1 MHKGIWGLAR
11 VVRRH
16 LSPETVGTR
25 GAKFEEGCNGLL
37 DPVRSDSET
46 SSHEVD
52 GQVSI
57 FRREWRPVTAGTGSG
72 PEGSRLT
79 VDIRRPWGNGAEDE
93 CFGERRNVQSTDDAS
108 PFTITMS
115 KVTIIGAT
123 GNVGMFASYAISAN
137 PHVREILLYGREG
150 RETVLRGITQD
161 FVDSFAARGTNLK
174 INWTTNLKDAAGSD
188 VVVITAGV
196 PRSPGQDRLDLA
208 MGNARIIAP
217 LAQTVGVIAPET
229 KILVVTNPVDV
240 MTCVA
245 LKHSGLKPSQVFG
258 LGTHLDSMRLKS
270 LIAAYFKVHV
280 SEVHTRIIGE
290 HGESMVPLWSATTIG
305 GIKISNLP
313 AFAHLPVKEIIE
325 SVKCS
330 GQLIIKDKGS
340 TVYGPGE
347 AIATLVKTVL
357 GDENRILTVSAY
369 IQSEVHGIGEGDV
382 CIGVPARI
390 NRNGVFPITIRID
403 ESEVI
408 AFRESVEKIR
418 TNTRTVLSNLNE

>member
-1 MHKGIWGLAR
+1 
-11 VVRRH
+11 
-16 LSPETVGTR
+16 
-25 GAKFEEGCNGLL
+25 
-37 DPVRSDSET
+37 VRSDSET

-108 PFTITMS
+108 PYTITMS

-188 VVVITAGV
+188 VVVITAGA
-196 PRSPGQDRLDLA
+196 PRSAGQDRLDLA

-245 LKHSGLKPSQVFG
+245 LKNSGLKPSQVFG

-418 TNTRTVLSNLNE
+418 TNTRTVLANLNE

>member
-1 MHKGIWGLAR
+1 
-11 VVRRH
+11 V
-16 LSPETVGTR
+16 
-25 GAKFEEGCNGLL
+25 KFDEGCNGLRE
-37 DPVRSDSET
+37 PVRPDCET

-52 GQVSI
+52 GQGSI
-57 FRREWRPVTAGTGSG
+57 FRREWRPVAAGTGSG

-79 VDIRRPWGNGAEDE
+79 VDIRRPWGNGAENG
-93 CFGERRNVQSTDDAS
+93 CFGERSNVQSTDNTS
-108 PFTITMS
+108 PFTIIMS
-115 KVTIIGAT
+115 KVTVIGAT
-123 GNVGMFASYAISAN
+123 GNVGMFATYAISSN

-150 RETVLRGITQD
+150 RETLLRGIAQD
-161 FVDSFAARGTNLK
+161 LIDSFAARGTDIK
-174 INWTTNLKDAAGSD
+174 VTWTTNLKDAAGSD
-188 VVVITAGV
+188 VVVISAGI
-196 PRSPGQDRLDLA
+196 PRSSGQDRLDLA
-208 MGNARIIAP
+208 RENAKVLTP
-217 LAQTVGVIAPET
+217 LAQTIGVIAPET

-240 MTCVA
+240 MTCVV
-245 LKHSGLKPSQVFG
+245 LKHSGLKPNQVFG

-290 HGESMVPLWSATTIG
+290 HGDSMVPLWSATTIG

-313 AFAHLPVKEIIE
+313 AFAHLPVKEIIK

-330 GQLIIKDKGS
+330 GNNIIKDKGS

-347 AIATLVKTVL
+347 AIASLVKTVL

-369 IQSEVHGIGEGDV
+369 IKSEIHGIGEGDV
-382 CIGVPARI
+382 CIGVPALI
-390 NRNGVFPITIRID
+390 NRNGVFPVSIKID

-418 TNTRTVLSNLNE
+418 AITAKVLAHNEE

>member
-1 MHKGIWGLAR
+1 M
-11 VVRRH
+11 
-16 LSPETVGTR
+16 P
-25 GAKFEEGCNGLL
+25 GAKFDRGCNDLL
-37 DPVRSDSET
+37 EPVRSDYET

-52 GQVSI
+52 GQGSR
-57 FRREWRPVTAGTGSG
+57 FRREWRPVAAGTGSG

-196 PRSPGQDRLDLA
+196 PRCPGQDRLDLA

-245 LKHSGLKPSQVFG
+245 LKHSG
-258 LGTHLDSMRLKS
+258 
-270 LIAAYFKVHV
+270 
-280 SEVHTRIIGE
+280 
-290 HGESMVPLWSATTIG
+290 
-305 GIKISNLP
+305 
-313 AFAHLPVKEIIE
+313 
-325 SVKCS
+325 
-330 GQLIIKDKGS
+330 
-340 TVYGPGE
+340 
-347 AIATLVKTVL
+347 
-357 GDENRILTVSAY
+357 
-369 IQSEVHGIGEGDV
+369 
-382 CIGVPARI
+382 
-390 NRNGVFPITIRID
+390 
-403 ESEVI
+403 
-408 AFRESVEKIR
+408 
-418 TNTRTVLSNLNE
+418 

>member
-1 MHKGIWGLAR
+1 

-37 DPVRSDSET
+37 EPVRSDSET

-188 VVVITAGV
+188 VVVITAGA
-196 PRSPGQDRLDLA
+196 PRSAGQDRLDLA

-245 LKHSGLKPSQVFG
+245 LKNSGLKPSQVFG

-418 TNTRTVLSNLNE
+418 TNTRTVLANLNE

>member
-1 MHKGIWGLAR
+1 MH
-11 VVRRH
+11 
-16 LSPETVGTR
+16 
-25 GAKFEEGCNGLL
+25 
-37 DPVRSDSET
+37 SDCET

-57 FRREWRPVTAGTGSG
+57 FRREWRPVAAGTGSG

-79 VDIRRPWGNGAEDE
+79 VDIWRPWGNGAEDE
-93 CFGERRNVQSTDDAS
+93 CFGERRNVQSTDNAS

-150 RETVLRGITQD
+150 RETVLRGIAQD
-161 FVDSFAARGTNLK
+161 FVDSLAARGTDLK

-196 PRSPGQDRLDLA
+196 PRIPGQDRLDLA
-208 MGNARIIAP
+208 MGNAKVIAP
-217 LAQTVGVIAPET
+217 LAQTIGVIAPET

-245 LKHSGLKPSQVFG
+245 LKYSGLKPNQVFG

-313 AFAHLPVKEIIE
+313 AFAHLPVQDIIE
-325 SVKCS
+325 SVKSS

-340 TVYGPGE
+340 TVFGPGE

-382 CIGVPARI
+382 CIGIPARI

-408 AFRESVEKIR
+408 AFRDSIEKIR
-418 TNTRTVLSNLNE
+418 TSTRKVLTNLDV

>member
-1 MHKGIWGLAR
+1 M
-11 VVRRH
+11 
-16 LSPETVGTR
+16 P
-25 GAKFEEGCNGLL
+25 GAKFDRGCNDLL
-37 DPVRSDSET
+37 EPVRSDYET

-52 GQVSI
+52 GQGSR
-57 FRREWRPVTAGTGSG
+57 FRREWRPVAAGTGSG

-79 VDIRRPWGNGAEDE
+79 VDIRRPWGNGAEDG
-93 CFGERRNVQSTDDAS
+93 CSGESSNVQSTDNAS
-108 PFTITMS
+108 PFAITMS
-115 KVTIIGAT
+115 KVTIVGAT
-123 GNVGMFASYAISAN
+123 GNVGSYAAHAISII
-137 PHVREILLYGREG
+137 PHVHEILLYGREG
-150 RETVLRGITQD
+150 RDALLKGITQD
-161 FVDSFAARGTNLK
+161 FIDSFAARGTDIK
-174 INWTTNLKDAAGSD
+174 INWTTNLKDAAGSE
-188 VVVITAGV
+188 VVVISAGS
-196 PRSPGQDRLDLA
+196 PRTPGQDRLDLA
-208 MGNARIIAP
+208 LGNARIIAQ
-217 LAQTVGVIAPET
+217 LAQTIGVIVPAS

-245 LKHSGLKPSQVFG
+245 LKYSGMKPNQVFG

-270 LIAAYFKVHV
+270 LIASYFNVHV

-313 AFAHLPVKEIIE
+313 AFSHLPVQEFIT

-330 GQLIIKDKGS
+330 GEAIIRNKGS

-347 AIATLVKTVL
+347 AIASLVKTVL

-369 IQSEVHGIGEGDV
+369 IKSEVHDIGDI
-382 CIGVPARI
+382 CIGVPARV
-390 NRNGVFPITIRID
+390 NRSGVFPVTIRID

-418 TNTRTVLSNLNE
+418 TITKQVFSAMEQDSG

>member
-1 MHKGIWGLAR
+1 
-11 VVRRH
+11 
-16 LSPETVGTR
+16 
-25 GAKFEEGCNGLL
+25 
-37 DPVRSDSET
+37 
-46 SSHEVD
+46 
-52 GQVSI
+52 
-57 FRREWRPVTAGTGSG
+57 
-72 PEGSRLT
+72 
-79 VDIRRPWGNGAEDE
+79 
-93 CFGERRNVQSTDDAS
+93 
-108 PFTITMS
+108 MS

-123 GNVGMFASYAISAN
+123 GNVGSYAAHAISII

-150 RETVLRGITQD
+150 RDALLKGITQD
-161 FVDSFAARGTNLK
+161 FIDSFAARGTDIQ

-188 VVVITAGV
+188 VVVISAGS
-196 PRSPGQDRLDLA
+196 PRTPGQDRLDLA
-208 MGNARIIAP
+208 LGNARIIAP
-217 LAQTVGVIAPET
+217 LAQTIGVVAPES

-245 LKHSGLKPSQVFG
+245 LKYSGMKPNLVFG

-270 LIAAYFKVHV
+270 LIASYFKVHV

-313 AFAHLPVKEIIE
+313 AFSHFPVKDFIT

-330 GQLIIKDKGS
+330 GEEIIRNKGS

-347 AIATLVKTVL
+347 AIASLVKTVL

-369 IQSEVHGIGEGDV
+369 IKSEVHDIGDI
-382 CIGVPARI
+382 CIGVPARV
-390 NRNGVFPITIRID
+390 NRSGVFPVTIRID

-418 TNTRTVLSNLNE
+418 TITRQVFSAIGQDSN